1 MANKLSKSERKQLA
15 EQELQRRAKEHVNQK
30 HESGFAHLRD
40 LEDKFKHEN

>member
-1 MANKLSKSERKQLA
+1 MANKLSKSARKELA
-15 EQELQRRAKEHVNQK
+15 EQELQRRAKDHATQK